1 MHIGHARQPVL
12 IESFQLIEILRLFGQ
27 HEIVR
32 GKQHRE
38 HILLI
43 TQNHFPGFIQSLLQ
57 YDASC
62 IFPTHLHVFI
72 EQLET
77 SKHNLRQR
85 AVILY
90 VARLEA
96 IQSIQ
101 SSHYNLAR
109 MQSFEGTLVEVTT
122 LQPVLV
128 VIGIATEHG
137 LFRLAVNGQHH
148 VYQFSSGADPYTF
161 VFIFRNT

>member
-1 MHIGHARQPVL
+1 MHIGHTRQPVL
-12 IESFQLIEILRLFGQ
+12 IKPFQFIEILCLFGQ

-32 GKQHRE
+32 REQHRE

-43 TQNHFPGFIQSLLQ
+43 SQDNFFYFIQSFLQ
-57 YDASC
+57 DDTSC
-62 IFPTHLHVFI
+62 ILLAHLHVFI

-77 SKHNLRQR
+77 GKHNLGQR
-85 AVILY
+85 TVILY

-96 IQSIQ
+96 IQPIQ

-128 VIGIATEHG
+128 IIGIATEHG
-137 LFRLAVNGQHH
+137 LLRLAVNGQHH